1 MSDDLVKFLR
11 HDVNGYIASWYGE
24 FGCDDSDRARAD
36 TDRAQAEKAADR
48 IEQLERQVAVAENAL
63 STISHLSSRS
73 KFAKE
78 LGNCAKHALSEMEI
92 ETDTNK

>member
-1 MSDDLVKFLR
+1 M
-11 HDVNGYIASWYGE
+11 E
-24 FGCDDSDRARAD
+24 
-36 TDRAQAEKAADR
+36 AEKYVATDCRVAARVMRYGNHFPSVQDTLIEASDR

-63 STISHLSSRS
+63 SIISQLSSRS

-92 ETDTNK
+92 ETDASK